1 MCNMYGSFYMFQC
14 FHMDDWHKD
23 QFLKKKKKKEKK
35 KKNIRDKKNLLVMNV
50 KGKYKIKERNTFCL

>member
-23 QFLKKKKKKEKK
+23 QFLKKKEKK
-35 KKNIRDKKNLLVMNV
+35 HKRQKESFGHERKR
-50 KGKYKIKERNTFCL
+50 KI